1 MERTLVVLK
10 PDALQRGIAGDV
22 INRFEKVGLKLIGAK
37 MMRPDREL
45 ADKHYPRDR
54 KEFIAGMGQKTLDN
68 YKQTGK
74 DPIADFGTDD
84 PHKIGLEIQGWLVD
98 FITSDAVFAMV
109 WEGPHAVELVRKITG
124 STLPSLAQ
132 PGTIRGDYSFDS
144 SSLANEYKRPIR
156 NLVHASGDKV
166 EADFEVDLW
175 FDKDELFSYHNVHQA
190 HMLKK

>member
-10 PDALQRGIAGDV
+10 PDALQRGIIGDV
-22 INRFEKVGLKLIGAK
+22 ISRFEKVGLKLIGAK
-37 MMRPDREL
+37 MMIPTKEL
-45 ADKHYPRDR
+45 ADMHYPRDR

-98 FITSDAVFAMV
+98 FITSDAVLAMV

-124 STLPSLAQ
+124 STLPALAQ
-132 PGTIRGDYSFDS
+132 PGTIRGDFSFDS

-166 EADFEVDLW
+166 EANFEVGLW
-175 FDKDELFSYHNVHQA
+175 FTEDELFDYHTVHQA
-190 HMLKK
+190 HMLK